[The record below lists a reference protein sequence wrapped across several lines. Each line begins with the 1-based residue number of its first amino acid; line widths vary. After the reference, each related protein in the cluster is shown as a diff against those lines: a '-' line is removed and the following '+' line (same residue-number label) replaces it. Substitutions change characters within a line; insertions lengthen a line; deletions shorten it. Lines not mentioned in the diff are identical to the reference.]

1 MRSAGATRVGPGT
14 RGARPSASVFR
25 KASARK
31 SAAARGRASASAERA
46 SPRPDD
52 VLEEILE
59 TIRSAREANTNPD
72 FFELLGVQVGTDPTA
87 IRSSYRERMRVAHPD
102 VAVATQRLCTVVTK
116 WTTTHDLALIRIF
129 SYLRHAGKAKLKGEL
144 SPDDLNDLVLSAWSD
159 ADWAGES
166 EHTQST
172 GGLWLELV
180 GASSGRCWPISWGV
194 KKQTSTAS
202 SSAESETVAL
212 SSNIRQRIA

>member
-59 TIRSAREANTNPD
+59 TIRTAREANTNPD

-102 VAVATQRLCTVVTK
+102 VAGSEGHEACVVLNEAYATLMDDELREAYQVERVFGAGVRVSGLRDAQDLPSDIGAALRRTPYTGEPLSKVVGRDHFASKIETNEQ
-116 WTTTHDLALIRIF
+116 A
-129 SYLRHAGKAKLKGEL
+129 AKACFVDEITCIG
-144 SPDDLNDLVLSAWSD
+144 
-159 ADWAGES
+159 
-166 EHTQST
+166 
-172 GGLWLELV
+172 
-180 GASSGRCWPISWGV
+180 
-194 KKQTSTAS
+194 
-202 SSAESETVAL
+202 
-212 SSNIRQRIA
+212 

>member
-102 VAVATQRLCTVVTK
+102 VAGSEGHEACVVLNEAYATLMDDELREAYQVERVFGAGVRVSGLRDAQDLPSDIGAALRRTPYTGEPLSKVVGRDHFASKIET
-116 WTTTHDLALIRIF
+116 DEQA
-129 SYLRHAGKAKLKGEL
+129 AKACFVDEITCIG
-144 SPDDLNDLVLSAWSD
+144 
-159 ADWAGES
+159 
-166 EHTQST
+166 
-172 GGLWLELV
+172 
-180 GASSGRCWPISWGV
+180 
-194 KKQTSTAS
+194 
-202 SSAESETVAL
+202 
-212 SSNIRQRIA
+212 

>member
-59 TIRSAREANTNPD
+59 TIRSARAANTNPD

-102 VAVATQRLCTVVTK
+102 VAGSEGHEACVVLNEAYATLMDDELREAYQVERVFGAGVRVSGLRDAQDLPSDIGAALRRTPYTGEPLSKVVGRDHFASKIET
-116 WTTTHDLALIRIF
+116 DEQA
-129 SYLRHAGKAKLKGEL
+129 AKACFVDEITCIG
-144 SPDDLNDLVLSAWSD
+144 
-159 ADWAGES
+159 
-166 EHTQST
+166 
-172 GGLWLELV
+172 
-180 GASSGRCWPISWGV
+180 
-194 KKQTSTAS
+194 
-202 SSAESETVAL
+202 
-212 SSNIRQRIA
+212 

>member
-1 MRSAGATRVGPGT
+1 MRSAGARRVGPGT
-14 RGARPSASVFR
+14 RGASVFR

-31 SAAARGRASASAERA
+31 SAAARRRASASAERA

-102 VAVATQRLCTVVTK
+102 VAGSEGHEACVVLNEAYATLMDDELREAYQVERVFGAGVRVSGLRDAQDLPSDIGAALRRTPYTGEPLSKVVGRDHFASKIET
-116 WTTTHDLALIRIF
+116 DEQA
-129 SYLRHAGKAKLKGEL
+129 AKACFVDEITCIG
-144 SPDDLNDLVLSAWSD
+144 
-159 ADWAGES
+159 
-166 EHTQST
+166 
-172 GGLWLELV
+172 
-180 GASSGRCWPISWGV
+180 
-194 KKQTSTAS
+194 
-202 SSAESETVAL
+202 
-212 SSNIRQRIA
+212 

>member
-59 TIRSAREANTNPD
+59 TIRTAREANTNPD

-102 VAVATQRLCTVVTK
+102 VAGSEGHEACVVLNEAYATLMDDELREAYQVERTFGSLGFQGSGDALRDLYDILGDTDIGRALRRTPYTGEPLSKVVGRDHFASKIET
-116 WTTTHDLALIRIF
+116 DEQA
-129 SYLRHAGKAKLKGEL
+129 AKACFVDEITCIG
-144 SPDDLNDLVLSAWSD
+144 
-159 ADWAGES
+159 
-166 EHTQST
+166 
-172 GGLWLELV
+172 
-180 GASSGRCWPISWGV
+180 
-194 KKQTSTAS
+194 
-202 SSAESETVAL
+202 
-212 SSNIRQRIA
+212 

>member
-31 SAAARGRASASAERA
+31 SAAARRRASASAERA

-102 VAVATQRLCTVVTK
+102 VAGSEGHEACVVLNEAYATLMDDELREAYQVERVFGAGVRVSGLRDAQDLPSDIGAALRRTPYTGEPLSKVVGRDHFASKIETNEQ
-116 WTTTHDLALIRIF
+116 A
-129 SYLRHAGKAKLKGEL
+129 AKACFVDEITCIG
-144 SPDDLNDLVLSAWSD
+144 
-159 ADWAGES
+159 
-166 EHTQST
+166 
-172 GGLWLELV
+172 
-180 GASSGRCWPISWGV
+180 
-194 KKQTSTAS
+194 
-202 SSAESETVAL
+202 
-212 SSNIRQRIA
+212 

>member
-31 SAAARGRASASAERA
+31 SAAARRRANASAERA

-59 TIRSAREANTNPD
+59 TIRTAREANTNPD

-102 VAVATQRLCTVVTK
+102 VAGSEGHEACVVLNEAYATLMDDELREAYQVERVFGAGVRGMSGLRDAQ
-116 WTTTHDLALIRIF
+116 DLPSDIGAALRRTP
-129 SYLRHAGKAKLKGEL
+129 YKGEPL
-144 SPDDLNDLVLSAWSD
+144 SKV
-159 ADWAGES
+159 
-166 EHTQST
+166 
-172 GGLWLELV
+172 V
-180 GASSGRCWPISWGV
+180 GRDHFASKI
-194 KKQTSTAS
+194 
-202 SSAESETVAL
+202 ETDEQAAKACFVDE
-212 SSNIRQRIA
+212 ITCIG

>member
-1 MRSAGATRVGPGT
+1 MRSAGARRVGPGT
-14 RGARPSASVFR
+14 RGASVFR

-31 SAAARGRASASAERA
+31 SAAARRRASASAERA

-102 VAVATQRLCTVVTK
+102 VAGSEGHEACVVLNEAYATLMDDELREAYQVERTFGSLGFQGSGAALRDLYDILGDTDIGRALRRTPYTGEPLSKVVGRDHFACKIET
-116 WTTTHDLALIRIF
+116 DEQA
-129 SYLRHAGKAKLKGEL
+129 AKAVFVDEL
-144 SPDDLNDLVLSAWSD
+144 SC
-159 ADWAGES
+159 
-166 EHTQST
+166 
-172 GGLWLELV
+172 V
-180 GASSGRCWPISWGV
+180 G
-194 KKQTSTAS
+194 
-202 SSAESETVAL
+202 
-212 SSNIRQRIA
+212 

>member
-31 SAAARGRASASAERA
+31 SAAARRRANASAERA

-102 VAVATQRLCTVVTK
+102 VAGSEGHEACVVLNEAYATLMDDELREAYQVERVFGAGVRVSGLRDAQDLPSDIGAALRRTPYTGEPLSKVVGRDHFASKIETNEQ
-116 WTTTHDLALIRIF
+116 A
-129 SYLRHAGKAKLKGEL
+129 AKACFVDEITCIG
-144 SPDDLNDLVLSAWSD
+144 
-159 ADWAGES
+159 
-166 EHTQST
+166 
-172 GGLWLELV
+172 
-180 GASSGRCWPISWGV
+180 
-194 KKQTSTAS
+194 
-202 SSAESETVAL
+202 
-212 SSNIRQRIA
+212 

>member
-31 SAAARGRASASAERA
+31 SAAARRRASASAERA

-102 VAVATQRLCTVVTK
+102 VAGSEGHEACVVLNEAYATLMDDELREAYQVERVFGAGVRVSGLRDAQDLPSDIGAALRRTPYTGEPLSKVVGRDHFASKIET
-116 WTTTHDLALIRIF
+116 DEQA
-129 SYLRHAGKAKLKGEL
+129 AKACFVDEITCIG
-144 SPDDLNDLVLSAWSD
+144 
-159 ADWAGES
+159 
-166 EHTQST
+166 
-172 GGLWLELV
+172 
-180 GASSGRCWPISWGV
+180 
-194 KKQTSTAS
+194 
-202 SSAESETVAL
+202 
-212 SSNIRQRIA
+212 

>member
-59 TIRSAREANTNPD
+59 TIRTAREANTNPD

-102 VAVATQRLCTVVTK
+102 VAGSEGHEACVVLNEAYATLMDDELREAYQVERVFGAGVRVSGLRDAQDLPSDIGAALRRTPYTGEPLSKVVGRDHFASKIET
-116 WTTTHDLALIRIF
+116 DEQA
-129 SYLRHAGKAKLKGEL
+129 AKACFVDEITCIG
-144 SPDDLNDLVLSAWSD
+144 
-159 ADWAGES
+159 
-166 EHTQST
+166 
-172 GGLWLELV
+172 
-180 GASSGRCWPISWGV
+180 
-194 KKQTSTAS
+194 
-202 SSAESETVAL
+202 
-212 SSNIRQRIA
+212 

>member
-31 SAAARGRASASAERA
+31 SAAARRRASASAERA

-72 FFELLGVQVGTDPTA
+72 FFELLGVQVGTDPED
-87 IRSSYRERMRVAHPD
+87 IKKSYRERARVCHPD
-102 VAVATQRLCTVVTK
+102 VAGSEGHEACVVLNEAYATLMDDELREAYQVERVFGAGVRGMSGLRDAQDLPSDIGAALRRTPYTGEPLSKVVGRDHFACKIET
-116 WTTTHDLALIRIF
+116 DEQA
-129 SYLRHAGKAKLKGEL
+129 AKAVFVDEL
-144 SPDDLNDLVLSAWSD
+144 SC
-159 ADWAGES
+159 
-166 EHTQST
+166 
-172 GGLWLELV
+172 V
-180 GASSGRCWPISWGV
+180 G
-194 KKQTSTAS
+194 
-202 SSAESETVAL
+202 
-212 SSNIRQRIA
+212 

>member
-31 SAAARGRASASAERA
+31 SAAARRRASASAERA

-102 VAVATQRLCTVVTK
+102 VAGSEGHEACVVLNEAYATLMDDELREAYQVERTFGSLGFQGSGDALRDLYDILGDTDIGRALRRTPYTGEPLSKVVGRDHFACKIET
-116 WTTTHDLALIRIF
+116 DEQA
-129 SYLRHAGKAKLKGEL
+129 AKAVFVDEL
-144 SPDDLNDLVLSAWSD
+144 SC
-159 ADWAGES
+159 
-166 EHTQST
+166 
-172 GGLWLELV
+172 V
-180 GASSGRCWPISWGV
+180 G
-194 KKQTSTAS
+194 
-202 SSAESETVAL
+202 
-212 SSNIRQRIA
+212 